1 MKKIR
6 LLAFTLTCFFLT
18 NFTCKNDDVGFP
30 ITDCDSFAFVDD
42 SQYDN
47 ADSAFFEIISAS
59 IEGDCLNIEISS
71 SGCSGETWVMELFS
85 NTIINESLPIQ
96 RGIRL
101 VLTNNEAC
109 LAVFSKEMSF
119 DLTNLQVEGENEIV
133 FNLEEYS
140 GELNYSY

>member
-6 LLAFTLTCFFLT
+6 LLAFILTCFFLI

-30 ITDCDSFAFVDD
+30 ITDCNAFAFVDD

-47 ADSAFFEIISAS
+47 ADSAFFEIINAS
-59 IEGDCLNIEISS
+59 IEDDCLNIEISS

-96 RGIRL
+96 RGIKL

-109 LAVFSKEMSF
+109 LAVFSREMSF
-119 DLTNLQVEGENEIV
+119 DLTNLQVEGENEII
-133 FNLEEYS
+133 FNLEDYS
-140 GELNYSY
+140 GELNYTY